1 MRKREPKIVRASG
14 KLEQTLWVLE
24 KDEVD
29 QFDGN
34 KEPIVY
40 GFADLGFLNS
50 RLESPSFGISARGTL
65 T

>member
-50 RLESPSFGISARGTL
+50 RFESASFRI
-65 T
+65 